1 MITIFT
7 STYNRAYLL
16 PKLYESLKRQT
27 YRDFEWLIVDD
38 GSTDDTQQVVKPW
51 IKESPFDIR
60 YVYQMNGGKHRAIN
74 NGVQLAKGEWF
85 YIVDSDDYLPDNSL
99 EIANKWIISIINDDS
114 FAGVCGVKRDITGKI
129 KSGFDFVYLDISPL
143 YGSEIS
149 RTDKAEIFRT
159 SILRK
164 FPFPDFTGEKFC
176 AEGLIW
182 SRIGLQYNLRYF
194 NEVIYCYKYLDDGLS
209 KQSLK
214 NRRQSPTYAS
224 LVYKEQMRYK
234 PLLKD
239 NFRAA
244 INYWRFIWF
253 TKKLRKLTEIPVY
266 AFIFLPIGVF
276 FCLRDSLIIRG

>member
-1 MITIFT
+1 MITLFT
-7 STYNRAYLL
+7 PTYNRAYLL

-38 GSTDDTQQVVKPW
+38 GSTDDTQQVVAQW
-51 IKESPFDIR
+51 IEERPFDIR
-60 YVYQMNGGKHRAIN
+60 YVYQENGGKHRAIN
-74 NGVQLAKGEWF
+74 KGVLLAKAEWF
-85 YIVDSDDYLPDNSL
+85 FIVDSDDYLPEDSL
-99 EIANKWIISIINDDS
+99 SIANKWIETIKNDDS
-114 FAGVCGVKRDITGKI
+114 FAGVCGVKREITGII
-129 KSGFDFVYLDISPL
+129 KSGFDFVYFDISPL
-143 YGSEIS
+143 YGSEMS
-149 RTDKAEIFRT
+149 RSDKAEIFRT

-164 FPFPDFTGEKFC
+164 FPFPDFEGEKFC
-176 AEGLIW
+176 AEGIIW

-194 NEVIYCYKYLDDGLS
+194 NEVIYCYEYLEDGLS
-209 KQSLK
+209 KNSLK

-239 NFRAA
+239 KFRAA

-253 TKKLRKLTEIPVY
+253 TKNLRKFSEIPVF

-276 FCLRDSLIIRG
+276 FCFRDSHILRG